1 MKPNVDLAI
10 ARKGHVK
17 TSALFFRLCAGNR
30 TTKSYNENNL
40 WKSKCI
46 KVYFKAIQVK
56 VEFNGAEKGNSVLSV
71 KPTVTAECGSGT
83 ETSITAEYDETKV

>member
-17 TSALFFRLCAGNR
+17 TSVLFFPLCAGNR
-30 TTKSYNENNL
+30 SYTENNL

-46 KVYFKAIQVK
+46 KVYFKSIQVK
-56 VEFNGAEKGNSVLSV
+56 VELNGAEKGNSVLSV